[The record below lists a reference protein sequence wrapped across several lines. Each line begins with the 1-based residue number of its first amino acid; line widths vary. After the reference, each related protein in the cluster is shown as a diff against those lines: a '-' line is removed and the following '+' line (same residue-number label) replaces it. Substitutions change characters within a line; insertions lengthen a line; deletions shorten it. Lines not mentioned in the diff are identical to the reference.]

1 MFDFI
6 NIHLIDIIDIL
17 LVGLLVYQIYKLIR
31 GTAALSIFLGII
43 IIYIAWIIVKS
54 LNMSLLTAILGQVLG
69 VGVIALIILFQQ
81 EIRRF
86 LLHLGNKYLI
96 KRGGTANFLF
106 RKRSEGIPQE
116 SLDEITRACMR
127 MSESKTGALIVMAHT
142 SSLSFVIET
151 GDRIDAA
158 LNRRLIENIFFKN
171 TPLHDGAMI
180 VANNR
185 IVAARCTLPISENPN
200 IPPQYGM
207 RHRAAAGI
215 TEDTDATAVVVSE
228 ETGGISFVKDG
239 QIKPMGS
246 ITELRIAIENSYKS
260 RLNNQRDYVK
270 ITTQKPHLSAGVN

>member
-1 MFDFI
+1 
-6 NIHLIDIIDIL
+6 
-17 LVGLLVYQIYKLIR
+17 
-31 GTAALSIFLGII
+31 
-43 IIYIAWIIVKS
+43 
-54 LNMSLLTAILGQVLG
+54 
-69 VGVIALIILFQQ
+69 
-81 EIRRF
+81 
-86 LLHLGNKYLI
+86 
-96 KRGGTANFLF
+96 
-106 RKRSEGIPQE
+106 
-116 SLDEITRACMR
+116 MR

-246 ITELRIAIENSYKS
+246 ITELRIAIENSYKE
-260 RLNNQRDYVK
+260 N
-270 ITTQKPHLSAGVN
+270 